1 MCLQLLYNIY
11 IYVILYYM
19 TCFYFQSITYFLCI
33 IVILSLL
40 ILLLSAFVAGY
51 MIHIKQQELLDMLVA
66 PGLDPWQKAPLGRGR
81 LSDAEETHGMIGE

>member
-1 MCLQLLYNIY
+1 MCLQLLYIYIYDTILYDMLFFSNYNIY
-11 IYVILYYM
+11 IYI
-19 TCFYFQSITYFLCI
+19 CI

>member
-1 MCLQLLYNIY
+1 MLQVPLHVFATVIY
-11 IYVILYYM
+11 IYDTILYDM
-19 TCFYFQSITYFLCI
+19 
-33 IVILSLL
+33 LL

-51 MIHIKQQELLDMLVA
+51 MNHIKQQELLDMLVA